1 MQTLKVLS
9 LMHFKKM
16 GRELYQS
23 RIRSSKTL
31 TQVIQVTPIEGQPNP
46 EWFILMGLITSFE
59 YKTYSCE

>member
-31 TQVIQVTPIEGQPNP
+31 TQVIQVTLIEGQPNP
-46 EWFILMGLITSFE
+46 EWFILVGLITSFE
-59 YKTYSCE
+59 HKTYSCE